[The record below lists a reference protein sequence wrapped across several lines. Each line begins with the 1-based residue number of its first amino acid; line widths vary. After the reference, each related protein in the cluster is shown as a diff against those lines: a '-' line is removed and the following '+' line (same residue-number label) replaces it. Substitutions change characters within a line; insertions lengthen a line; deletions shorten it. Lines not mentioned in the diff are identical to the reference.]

1 MNEVTLLLLLTVP
14 VGVVGKC
21 FNFKTDEQEDLSSQ
35 QQQIVVDGLLKFK
48 YGNMY
53 FLDRLVHFWLKAI
66 FHRNKNLLSIVK
78 IINCLVEINHKH
90 GTLLSFLA
98 VFFEM

>member
-35 QQQIVVDGLLKFK
+35 QIVVDGLLKSS
-48 YGNMY
+48 NMATY
-53 FLDRLVHFWLKAI
+53 I
-66 FHRNKNLLSIVK
+66 S
-78 IINCLVEINHKH
+78 
-90 GTLLSFLA
+90 
-98 VFFEM
+98 

>member
-35 QQQIVVDGLLKFK
+35 QQIVGDVDGLLKFK
-48 YGNMY
+48 YGNT
-53 FLDRLVHFWLKAI
+53 FSLDWLIHFWLKAI
-66 FHRNKNLLSIVK
+66 FHLNKNLLSIVK
-78 IINCLVEINHKH
+78 IINY
-90 GTLLSFLA
+90 
-98 VFFEM
+98 

>member
-35 QQQIVVDGLLKFK
+35 QQQIVVDGLLKSS
-48 YGNMY
+48 NMATY
-53 FLDRLVHFWLKAI
+53 ISWIDSFI
-66 FHRNKNLLSIVK
+66 F
-78 IINCLVEINHKH
+78 
-90 GTLLSFLA
+90 G
-98 VFFEM
+98 